1 MKIQEVMNKYPVIV
15 GKDAPIS
22 DVADLLVKY
31 NLTAVS
37 VVDDNNKLLGIIS
50 EGDLLY
56 KKVRPHVPHYVN
68 VLGASIYYNGIGE
81 YNAKFKKGATV
92 HLQGEEAQEFVQG
105 RDIMVSGSAYSRIG
119 RQKRYLKAFISQ
131 AKKTLTQNPALAVNL
146 MSQLSDY
153 MLTDISTDEVLYL
166 STELSGCNF
175 DEENMQILQGN
186 IQMGEQYEEY
196 YLDDEAVQQTII
208 DLFYEEQKK

>member
-1 MKIQEVMNKYPVIV
+1 MNHIIGNRLINYLYDSPIKKGVLLYYVEYYNKARCICKEEFTMKIQEVMNKYPVTV

-81 YNAKFKKGATV
+81 YNAQFKKLLASHV
-92 HLQGEEAQEFVQG
+92 HE
-105 RDIMVSGSAYSRIG
+105 
-119 RQKRYLKAFISQ
+119 
-131 AKKTLTQNPALAVNL
+131 L
-146 MSQLSDY
+146 M
-153 MLTDISTDEVLYL
+153 TDEVITTTPDKDVEEIVSVMLDQHLKNVPVVDKDYRLIGIL
-166 STELSGCNF
+166 SRR
-175 DEENMQILQGN
+175 D
-186 IQMGEQYEEY
+186 
-196 YLDDEAVQQTII
+196 II
-208 DLFYEEQKK
+208 KLIAKDN

>member
-81 YNAKFKKGATV
+81 YNAI
-92 HLQGEEAQEFVQG
+92 L
-105 RDIMVSGSAYSRIG
+105 
-119 RQKRYLKAFISQ
+119 L
-131 AKKTLTQNPALAVNL
+131 NL
-146 MSQLSDY
+146 H
-153 MLTDISTDEVLYL
+153 
-166 STELSGCNF
+166 
-175 DEENMQILQGN
+175 
-186 IQMGEQYEEY
+186 
-196 YLDDEAVQQTII
+196 
-208 DLFYEEQKK
+208 

>member
-1 MKIQEVMNKYPVIV
+1 MKIQEVMNKYPVTV

-37 VVDDNNKLLGIIS
+37 VVDDDNKLLGIIS

-81 YNAKFKKGATV
+81 YNAQFKKLLASHV
-92 HLQGEEAQEFVQG
+92 HE
-105 RDIMVSGSAYSRIG
+105 
-119 RQKRYLKAFISQ
+119 
-131 AKKTLTQNPALAVNL
+131 L
-146 MSQLSDY
+146 M
-153 MLTDISTDEVLYL
+153 TDEVITTTPDKDVEEIVSVMLDQHLKNVPVVDKEFRLIGIL
-166 STELSGCNF
+166 SRR
-175 DEENMQILQGN
+175 D
-186 IQMGEQYEEY
+186 
-196 YLDDEAVQQTII
+196 II
-208 DLFYEEQKK
+208 KLIAKDN

>member
-81 YNAKFKKGATV
+81 YNAKFKK
-92 HLQGEEAQEFVQG
+92 L
-105 RDIMVSGSAYSRIG
+105 
-119 RQKRYLKAFISQ
+119 
-131 AKKTLTQNPALAVNL
+131 LASHVNEL
-146 MSQLSDY
+146 M
-153 MLTDISTDEVLYL
+153 TDEVITTTPDKDVEEIVSVMLDQHLKNVPVVDKDYHLVGIL
-166 STELSGCNF
+166 SRR
-175 DEENMQILQGN
+175 D
-186 IQMGEQYEEY
+186 
-196 YLDDEAVQQTII
+196 II
-208 DLFYEEQKK
+208 KLIAKDN

>member
-1 MKIQEVMNKYPVIV
+1 MSNSIIKPYVFGEEEFTMKIQEVMNKYPVIV

-81 YNAKFKKGATV
+81 YNAKFKKLLASHV
-92 HLQGEEAQEFVQG
+92 HE
-105 RDIMVSGSAYSRIG
+105 
-119 RQKRYLKAFISQ
+119 
-131 AKKTLTQNPALAVNL
+131 L
-146 MSQLSDY
+146 M
-153 MLTDISTDEVLYL
+153 TDEVITTTPDKEVEEIVSVMLDQHLKNVPVVDKDYHLVGIL
-166 STELSGCNF
+166 SRR
-175 DEENMQILQGN
+175 D
-186 IQMGEQYEEY
+186 
-196 YLDDEAVQQTII
+196 II
-208 DLFYEEQKK
+208 KLIAKDN